1 LAGNRLNRGDF
12 KEQRMSIRTGHRGV
26 ALVTGA
32 GQRIGRAI
40 ATALAGAGYSIAIH
54 CRRSKDEAK
63 SLATEIAKAGGRSA
77 IVVADLA
84 DEKAVAQLIPES
96 AAAIGPLSLLVNSAA
111 VFEPDRIGSLDRA
124 RWDRQ
129 FAINL
134 IAPVFL
140 TDAFAAQAP
149 DGASIVNLVDQRVF
163 KLTPHF
169 LSYTLTKSALAAAT
183 HTLAQAL
190 APKIRV
196 NGIAPGPTLPSSRQD
211 PAEFARQAA
220 RLPLGHG
227 PTPDDISQA
236 VLFLASARS
245 TTGVIVS
252 VDGGQH
258 IAWQTPDTEG
268 IKE

>member
-1 LAGNRLNRGDF
+1 MNAR
-12 KEQRMSIRTGHRGV
+12 KEDRGV

-40 ATALAGAGYSIAIH
+40 ATALANAGYAIAIH
-54 CRRSKDEAK
+54 CRKSKDEAQ
-63 SLATEIAKAGGRSA
+63 SLADEIGKFGARAT
-77 IVVADLA
+77 ILVADLA
-84 DEKAVAQLIPES
+84 DEKAVVRLVPD
-96 AAAIGPLSLLVNSAA
+96 AAKALGPLTLLVNSAA
-111 VFEPDRIGSLDRA
+111 IFEPDGIGNIERA

-134 IAPVFL
+134 VAPVFL
-140 TDAFAAQAP
+140 TDTFAAQAP
-149 DGASIVNLVDQRVF
+149 DGSLIVNLVDQRVF

-169 LSYTLTKSALAAAT
+169 LSYTLTKAALAAAT

-190 APKIRV
+190 APRIRV
-196 NGIAPGPTLPSSRQD
+196 NGVAPGPTLPSPRQD
-211 PAEFARQAA
+211 PKEFARQTA

-227 PTPDDISQA
+227 PSPEDIANA
-236 VLFLASARS
+236 VVFLASARS

-258 IAWQTPDTEG
+258 IAWQTPDTVG
-268 IKE
+268 IQE

>member
-1 LAGNRLNRGDF
+1 MSKRKEDRGA
-12 KEQRMSIRTGHRGV
+12 

-32 GQRIGRAI
+32 GQRIGRTI
-40 ATALAGAGYSIAIH
+40 ATVLAGAGYAVAIH
-54 CRRSKDEAK
+54 CRRSKDEAED
-63 SLATEIAKAGGRSA
+63 LAAEIKKAGGRCA
-77 IVVADLA
+77 VVTGDLA
-84 DEKAVAQLIPES
+84 EEKAVARLVPN
-96 AAAIGPLSLLVNSAA
+96 AAAALGPLTVLVNSAA
-111 VFEPDRIGSLDRA
+111 IFEPDRIGSLDRA

-134 IAPVFL
+134 VAPVFL
-140 TDAFAAQAP
+140 AEAFSRQAP
-149 DGASIVNLVDQRVF
+149 DGSSIVNLVDQRVF

-169 LSYTLTKSALAAAT
+169 LSYTLTKAALAAAT

-196 NGIAPGPTLPSSRQD
+196 NGVAPGPTLPSPRQD
-211 PAEFARQAA
+211 PAEFARQTA

-227 PTPDDISQA
+227 PTPEDIAQA

-268 IKE
+268 VRE

>member
-1 LAGNRLNRGDF
+1 MTTRKDDRG
-12 KEQRMSIRTGHRGV
+12 T

-40 ATALAGAGYSIAIH
+40 ATALGGAGYAIAIH
-54 CRRSKDEAK
+54 CRRSKDEAE
-63 SLATEIAKAGGRSA
+63 SLAAELGKIGARST
-77 IVVADLA
+77 ILVADLA
-84 DEKAVAQLIPES
+84 DEKAVMRLVPD
-96 AAAIGPLSLLVNSAA
+96 AAKALGPLTLLVNSAA
-111 VFEPDRIGSLDRA
+111 IFEPDGIGNIDRQ

-140 TDAFAAQAP
+140 INAFAAQAP
-149 DGASIVNLVDQRVF
+149 DGSSIVNLIDQRVF

-169 LSYTLTKSALAAAT
+169 LSYTLTKAALAAAT
-183 HTLAQAL
+183 HTIAQAL
-190 APKIRV
+190 APRIRV
-196 NGIAPGPTLPSSRQD
+196 NGVAPGPTLPSPRQD
-211 PAEFARQAA
+211 PEEFSRQTAK
-220 RLPLGHG
+220 LPLGHG
-227 PTPDDISQA
+227 SSPEDIAQA

-258 IAWQTPDTEG
+258 IAWQTPDTAG

>member
-1 LAGNRLNRGDF
+1 VRKEYRG
-12 KEQRMSIRTGHRGV
+12 T

-40 ATALAGAGYSIAIH
+40 AIALAGVGYSIAIH
-54 CRRSKDEAK
+54 CRRSREEAE
-63 SLATEIAKAGGRSA
+63 SLAGEIGELGTRSA
-77 IVVADLA
+77 ILVADLVE
-84 DEKAVAQLIPES
+84 EKAVAQLVPD
-96 AAAIGPLSLLVNSAA
+96 AVKALGPLTLLVNSAA
-111 VFEPDRIGSLDRA
+111 IFEPDGIGNIDRQ

-134 IAPVFL
+134 LAPVFL

-149 DGASIVNLVDQRVF
+149 ADSSIVNIVDQRVF

-169 LSYTLTKSALAAAT
+169 LSYTLTKAALAAAT

-196 NGIAPGPTLPSSRQD
+196 NGVAPGPTLPSSRQD
-211 PAEFARQAA
+211 PTEFARQAA
-220 RLPLGHG
+220 KLPLGHG
-227 PTPDDISQA
+227 PTPEDIANA

-258 IAWQTPDTEG
+258 IAWQTPDTAG
-268 IKE
+268 IRE

>member
-1 LAGNRLNRGDF
+1 MNARNEDRGA
-12 KEQRMSIRTGHRGV
+12 

-40 ATALAGAGYSIAIH
+40 ATALAGAGYAIAIH
-54 CRRSKDEAK
+54 CRKSKNEAE
-63 SLATEIAKAGGRSA
+63 SLAAEIKKGHGRSA
-77 IVVADLA
+77 IVTGDLA
-84 DEKAVAQLIPES
+84 DDKAVARLVPE
-96 AAAIGPLSLLVNSAA
+96 AAAALGPITLLVNSAA
-111 VFEPDRIGSLDRA
+111 IFEPDRVGSLDRA

-140 TDAFAAQAP
+140 ADAFAAQAP
-149 DGASIVNLVDQRVF
+149 AGSSIVNLVDQRVF

-169 LSYTLTKSALAAAT
+169 LSYTLTKAALAAAT

-196 NGIAPGPTLPSSRQD
+196 NGIAPGPTLPSPRQD
-211 PAEFARQAA
+211 PAEFARQTA

-227 PTPDDISQA
+227 PAPADIAHA
-236 VLFLASARS
+236 VLFLAAARS
-245 TTGVIVS
+245 TTGVIVP

>member
-1 LAGNRLNRGDF
+1 MTTRKADRGA
-12 KEQRMSIRTGHRGV
+12 

-54 CRRSKDEAK
+54 CRRSKDEAE
-63 SLATEIAKAGGRSA
+63 SLAAELEKIGVRST
-77 IVVADLA
+77 ILVADLA
-84 DEKAVAQLIPES
+84 DEKAVVQLVPD
-96 AAAIGPLSLLVNSAA
+96 AAKALGPLTLLVNSAA
-111 VFEPDRIGSLDRA
+111 IFEPDGIGNIDRQ

-140 TDAFAAQAP
+140 TNAFAAQAA
-149 DGASIVNLVDQRVF
+149 DGSSIVNLIDQRVF

-169 LSYTLTKSALAAAT
+169 LSYTLTKAALAAAT

-190 APKIRV
+190 APRIRV
-196 NGIAPGPTLPSSRQD
+196 NGVAPGPTLPSPRQD
-211 PAEFARQAA
+211 PAEFGRQTAK
-220 RLPLGHG
+220 LPLGHG
-227 PTPDDISQA
+227 SSPEDIAHA

-258 IAWQTPDTEG
+258 IAWQTPDTAG

>member
-1 LAGNRLNRGDF
+1 MNARRED
-12 KEQRMSIRTGHRGV
+12 RGV

-40 ATALAGAGYSIAIH
+40 ATALANAGYAIAIH
-54 CRRSKDEAK
+54 CRKSKDEAQ
-63 SLATEIAKAGGRSA
+63 SLADELKFETRTTIL
-77 IVVADLA
+77 VADLA
-84 DEKAVAQLIPES
+84 DEKAVVRLVPD
-96 AAAIGPLSLLVNSAA
+96 AAKALGPLTLLVNSAA
-111 VFEPDRIGSLDRA
+111 IFEPDGIGNIERA

-140 TDAFAAQAP
+140 TDTFAAQAP
-149 DGASIVNLVDQRVF
+149 NGSSIVNLVDQRVF

-169 LSYTLTKSALAAAT
+169 LSYTLTKAALAAAT

-190 APKIRV
+190 APRIRV
-196 NGIAPGPTLPSSRQD
+196 NGVAPGPTLPSPRQD
-211 PAEFARQAA
+211 PKEFARQTAQ
-220 RLPLGHG
+220 LPLGHG
-227 PTPDDISQA
+227 PSPEDIANA
-236 VLFLASARS
+236 VVFLASARS

-258 IAWQTPDTEG
+258 IAWQTPDTAG
-268 IKE
+268 IRE

>member
-1 LAGNRLNRGDF
+1 
-12 KEQRMSIRTGHRGV
+12 MSKSTGAHGA

-40 ATALAGAGYSIAIH
+40 AIALAGAGYAVAIH
-54 CRRSKDEAK
+54 CRRSKDEAQ
-63 SLATEIAKAGGRSA
+63 SVAAEIERGGARVA

-84 DEKAVAQLIPES
+84 DERAVAGLVPEV
-96 AAAIGPLSLLVNSAA
+96 AKALGPLSLLVNSAA
-111 VFEPDRIGSLDRA
+111 VFEPDRIGSLTREQ
-124 RWDRQ
+124 WDHQ

-140 TDAFAAQAP
+140 TQAFAAQAP
-149 DGASIVNLVDQRVF
+149 DGSSIVNVVDQRVF

-169 LSYTLTKSALAAAT
+169 LSYTLTKAALAAAT

-190 APKIRV
+190 APRIRV
-196 NGIAPGPTLPSSRQD
+196 NGVAPGPTLPSSRQD
-211 PAEFARQAA
+211 PAEFARQTA

-227 PTPDDISQA
+227 PSPEDIAQA
-236 VLFLASARS
+236 VLFLAAARS
-245 TTGVIVS
+245 TTGAIVP

-268 IKE
+268 IRE

>member
-1 LAGNRLNRGDF
+1 LAGNGPKHGDFGEREMTGRKENRGA
-12 KEQRMSIRTGHRGV
+12 

-40 ATALAGAGYSIAIH
+40 AAALARAGYSIAIH

-63 SLATEIAKAGGRSA
+63 NLATEIENAGGRTT

-84 DEKAVAQLIPES
+84 DEKAVARLIPD
-96 AAAIGPLSLLVNSAA
+96 AAAALGPLSLLVNSAA
-111 VFEPDRIGSLDRA
+111 IFEPDRIGSLDRA
-124 RWDRQ
+124 RWDHQ
-129 FAINL
+129 FAVNL

-140 TDAFAAQAP
+140 TNAFAAQAP
-149 DGASIVNLVDQRVF
+149 DGASIVNLIDQRVF

-169 LSYTLTKSALAAAT
+169 LSYTLTKAALATAT

-211 PAEFARQAA
+211 PAEFARQTA

-227 PTPDDISQA
+227 PTPEDIA
-236 VLFLASARS
+236 HAALFLASARS

-268 IKE
+268 IRE

>member
-1 LAGNRLNRGDF
+1 MSVRKENRGA
-12 KEQRMSIRTGHRGV
+12 

-54 CRRSKDEAK
+54 CRRSREEAE
-63 SLATEIAKAGGRSA
+63 SLAGEIGKLGSRSA
-77 IVVADLA
+77 ILVADLA
-84 DEKAVAQLIPES
+84 EEKAVAQLVPNAVKEL
-96 AAAIGPLSLLVNSAA
+96 GPLTLLVNSAA
-111 VFEPDRIGSLDRA
+111 IFEPDGIGNLDRQ

-140 TDAFAAQAP
+140 TNAFAAQAP
-149 DGASIVNLVDQRVF
+149 DGSSIVNLVDQRVF

-169 LSYTLTKSALAAAT
+169 LSYTLTKAALAAAT

-196 NGIAPGPTLPSSRQD
+196 NGVAPGPTLPSPRQD
-211 PAEFARQAA
+211 PKEFAHQTAQ
-220 RLPLGHG
+220 LPLGHG
-227 PTPDDISQA
+227 PTPEDIANA
-236 VLFLASARS
+236 VVFLASARS

-258 IAWQTPDTEG
+258 IAWQTPDTAG
-268 IKE
+268 IRE

>member
-1 LAGNRLNRGDF
+1 MNARNEDRGA
-12 KEQRMSIRTGHRGV
+12 

-40 ATALAGAGYSIAIH
+40 ATALAGAGYAIAIH
-54 CRRSKDEAK
+54 CRKSKNEAE
-63 SLATEIAKAGGRSA
+63 SLAAEIKKGHGRSA
-77 IVVADLA
+77 IVTGDLA
-84 DEKAVAQLIPES
+84 DDKAVARLVPE
-96 AAAIGPLSLLVNSAA
+96 AAAALGPITLLVNSAA
-111 VFEPDRIGSLDRA
+111 IFEPDRVGSLDRA

-140 TDAFAAQAP
+140 ADAFAAQAP
-149 DGASIVNLVDQRVF
+149 AGSSIVNLVDQRVF

-169 LSYTLTKSALAAAT
+169 LSYTLTKAALAAAT

-196 NGIAPGPTLPSSRQD
+196 NGIAPGPTLPSPRQD
-211 PAEFARQAA
+211 PAEFARQTA

-227 PTPDDISQA
+227 PAPADIAQA
-236 VLFLASARS
+236 VLFLAAARS
-245 TTGVIVS
+245 TTGVIVP